1 MQSKLDNNYEPIRAA
16 TYGIAFF
23 GTPHRGGNFSAL
35 GDIAST
41 IVRGVLR
48 NPNNTFME
56 ALKSDS
62 LFAESIVEDFRHQ
75 LEDYYV
81 LSFYETL
88 PFKNLGLVSNFK
100 YKLEKTK
107 VCRLSTA
114 NRPHSGFPEHVKRKL
129 PLMRITQ
136 MYVNLKELMVMTTS
150 KWRIF
155 SSPLLRTQ

>member
-1 MQSKLDNNYEPIRAA
+1 MQSKLDGSYGLISAA

-23 GTPHRGGNFSAL
+23 ATPHRGGNFAAL

-62 LFAESIVEDFRHQ
+62 LFAESIIEDFRHQ
-75 LEDYYV
+75 LEDYHV

-88 PFKNLGLVSNFK
+88 PYKKLGLVSEIEW
-100 YKLEKTK
+100 KLKTTNK
-107 VCRLSTA
+107 TYRLSTE
-114 NRPHSGFPEHVKRKL
+114 NQPH
-129 PLMRITQ
+129 
-136 MYVNLKELMVMTTS
+136 
-150 KWRIF
+150 
-155 SSPLLRTQ
+155 